1 MVMHKLNCTY
11 GGGINHD
18 AESMLLCWQ
27 DRMGRG
33 GKKVQTVFVS
43 SSHAELSG
51 FLPEFFKLESG
62 IGGRSIFF

>member
-18 AESMLLCWQ
+18 AELMLLCRQ
-27 DRMGRG
+27 DGRG
-33 GKKVQTVFVS
+33 VGKKVQTVFVS

-51 FLPEFFKLESG
+51 LLPELFKLETG
-62 IGGRSIFF
+62 IGGRSIFP